1 MNLTELML
9 SRRSCRKFTDAKV
22 TESQIEALKQVA
34 LCAPTSKNCQSWE
47 FIFVTDAA
55 LIEALSKSKSQGA
68 AFLVSAP
75 LAVVVVGN
83 TARTD
88 VWVEDASIAATFIQ
102 LKAEELGL
110 GSCWVQMRERGT
122 DDGRRA
128 TDNIAELLGI
138 PSGYEVECVIAVGH
152 KLHERSPYEV
162 DKLPTEHIHE
172 NKF

>member
-1 MNLTELML
+1 MRPDVKKLPVVGIHFRDRCGPDRGVVEKQIAG
-9 SRRSCRKFTDAKV
+9 SR
-22 TESQIEALKQVA
+22 ILG
-34 LCAPTSKNCQSWE
+34 
-47 FIFVTDAA
+47 I
-55 LIEALSKSKSQGA
+55 GA
-68 AFLVSAP
+68 A
-75 LAVVVVGN
+75 GRG
-83 TARTD
+83 ARTD

-122 DDGRRA
+122 DDGHRA

>member
-68 AFLVSAP
+68 AFLASAP

-122 DDGRRA
+122 D
-128 TDNIAELLGI
+128 NIAELLGI